1 MLGAAP
7 VLSIRSIDYRPLT
20 TTSRGPISARA
31 SYIFYILPRG
41 EGVVGAPTVAFGEAP
56 TGSIHARSVDEEKVC
71 GRCLGVAQISRL
83 VNFW

>member
-1 MLGAAP
+1 MQSWVRDGILRLCAEIQVSPFDERPMPELEHHHAP
-7 VLSIRSIDYRPLT
+7 DL
-20 TTSRGPISARA
+20 
-31 SYIFYILPRG
+31 